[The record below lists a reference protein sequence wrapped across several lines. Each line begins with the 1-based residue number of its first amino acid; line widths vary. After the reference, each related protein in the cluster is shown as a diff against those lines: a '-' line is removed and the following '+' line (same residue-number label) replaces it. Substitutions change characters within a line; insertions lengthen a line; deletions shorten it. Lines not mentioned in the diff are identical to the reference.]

1 MYKKIR
7 LTSDDLRGMISE
19 AVKRLGVIAE
29 ENVWDDSNSIWDEGS
44 ENLTMS
50 RDMKL
55 EYGICGGE
63 ISYHNAHISPCEG
76 ADYRDMK
83 KVQELLQAEMELRK
97 EHLQNSLNAFARK
110 MNNLD
115 PEMNITIGEF
125 KPFPYKAEVVLVMP
139 LPTTKMHD
147 SRMGYDYNEFAT
159 PSTDTIAWLQ
169 EQGFGPTKR
178 GQRLCNFKRVPGV
191 PDQRY
196 RVGDVDATG
205 YTCHV
210 TFSKG
215 GFKLGGYKF
224 VGVVQPYTNAD
235 QEDTEALYSDVKLT
249 DEFKDNFSMR
259 DYLKKISAKIKCDGC
274 GKKTSRS
281 FYYIFMDKSDK
292 LYFYGRNCATKIFG
306 IDVLEKLSNYMAGL
320 NKLGEDFASPF
331 EGDNVSINEIRYI
344 ISVMMMDGVLDKKAK
359 FDYRSLLQR
368 AESIKY
374 NKEGQEAMF
383 YKSHLFEVTR
393 YMTDFT
399 RNGNAFFR
407 SLESGSLSDFM
418 EKVKV
423 AGINMTSGD
432 DKAFARS
439 IMSNWAIPYA
449 IQAYFTAKAS
459 GKRMEADKEN
469 FGEVQQYPLFGGY
482 KTFACKICNIERK
495 TSKSGSPYL
504 AVQAITEENG
514 TRYGLTWFLWE
525 MEPDL
530 YVGKE
535 VTVSGMY
542 SRFTSRGSMFTT
554 LDKVKMSSAP
564 ETTSVTKEK
573 GNLDIGDR
581 LRNEKVLVSKVFD
594 KCIVVTT
601 SSGFEFFIYTK
612 DFKTGAPKFPIDF
625 REGMTLTVDGTMQ
638 LSGNGKPYLN
648 RCKIIA

>member
-7 LTSDDLRGMISE
+7 LTSEDLRGMISE
-19 AVKRLGVIAE
+19 AVRRLGILSE
-29 ENVWDDSNSIWDEGS
+29 ENVWDDNDT
-44 ENLTMS
+44 LTMS

-55 EYGICGGE
+55 QYGVCGGE
-63 ISYHNAHISPCEG
+63 INHETGHISPCEG
-76 ADYRDMK
+76 VDYRDMG
-83 KVQELLQAEMELRK
+83 KVQEALQAEIELRK

-115 PEMNITIGEF
+115 PEMNIVIGEF
-125 KPFPYKAEVVLVMP
+125 EPFSYKADVALVMP
-139 LPTTKMHD
+139 LPTTRMHD
-147 SRMGYDYNEFAT
+147 ARMGYSYNEFSKA
-159 PSTDTIAWLQ
+159 SDGVRNWIK
-169 EQGFGPTKR
+169 EQGFGEVT
-178 GQRLCNFKRVPGV
+178 QRLYNFRRVPGV
-191 PDQRY
+191 PDERY
-196 RVGDVDATG
+196 KVGEVDATG

-210 TFSKG
+210 LFSKG

-249 DEFKDNFSMR
+249 DEFNNNFSMR

-281 FYYIFMDKSDK
+281 FYYIFMDQAEK

-383 YKSHLFEVTR
+383 YKAHLFEVTR

-399 RNGNAFFR
+399 RNGNEFFR

-449 IQAYFTAKAS
+449 IQVYFTAKAS

-482 KTFACKICNIERK
+482 KTFVCKICNIERK
-495 TSKSGSPYL
+495 TSKNGSPYL

-530 YVGKE
+530 YIGKE

-573 GNLDIGDR
+573 GDLDIGDR

-625 REGMTLTVDGTMQ
+625 QEGMTLTVDGTMQ

-648 RCKIIA
+648 RCKIMA

>member
-76 ADYRDMK
+76 ADYRDME

-147 SRMGYDYNEFAT
+147 SRMGYDYNEFAK
-159 PSTDTIAWLQ
+159 PSTDTIEWLQ

-178 GQRLCNFKRVPGV
+178 GQWLCNFKRVPGC
-191 PDQRY
+191 PDARY

-235 QEDTEALYSDVKLT
+235 QEDTDALYSDVKLT
-249 DEFKDNFSMR
+249 DEFNRDLTMR

-281 FYYIFMDKSDK
+281 FYYIFMDKSNK
-292 LYFYGRNCATKIFG
+292 LFFYGRNCATKIFG

-320 NKLGEDFASPF
+320 NKLGEDFANPF
-331 EGDNVSINEIRYI
+331 EGDNLSINELRYI
-344 ISVMMMDGVLDKKAK
+344 ISVMMMDGVLENKGK
-359 FDYRSLLQR
+359 FMYKDILDR
-368 AESIKY
+368 ANGIKY
-374 NKEGQEAMF
+374 NKESNEAMF
-383 YKSHLFEVTR
+383 YKAHLFETTR
-393 YMTDFT
+393 YLTDFT
-399 RNGNAFFR
+399 RNANEFFR
-407 SLESGSLSDFM
+407 NLDSGRLNDFT

-423 AGINMTSGD
+423 AGINLTSGD
-432 DKAFARS
+432 DKAFARGVL
-439 IMSNWAIPYA
+439 SNWAVPYA
-449 IQAYFTAKAS
+449 IQMYFCAKAS
-459 GKRMEADKEN
+459 GKRMEAEKDS
-469 FGEVQQYPLFGGY
+469 FGDVQQYPMFNGY
-482 KTFACKICNIERK
+482 KTFNCRICNIEEK
-495 TSKSGSPYL
+495 TSKSGSHYL
-504 AVQAITEENG
+504 AVQAITDENG
-514 TRYGLTWFLWE
+514 TKYGLMWFLWH
-525 MEPDL
+525 MEDGL

-535 VTVSGMY
+535 VTVSGIY
-542 SRFTSRGSMFTT
+542 SKYTSRGSMFAT
-554 LDKVKMSSAP
+554 LDKVQMSDAAEQNTEAP
-564 ETTSVTKEK
+564 QRNKIDVGE
-573 GNLDIGDR
+573 R
-581 LRNEKVLVSKVFD
+581 LRGEKVTVSKVYE
-594 KCIVVTT
+594 KSIVVTT
-601 SSGFEFFIYTK
+601 SGGFDFLIYTK
-612 DFKTGAPKFPIDF
+612 DFNTGAPKFPINF
-625 REGMTLTVDGTMQ
+625 QEGMTLTVDGTMQ
-638 LSGNGKPYLN
+638 ISGNGKPYLN
-648 RCKIIA
+648 RCKIAV